1 MKYSVSAAGSLAVA
15 MMSRSRTC
23 SLRRRTLPASLTW
36 SAAGCSRRT
45 ETTARTAGRARP
57 RSGFFSI
64 SFRGVARARR
74 TFSSVFGPRPVSVRS
89 CSDSAACFRPSIV
102 ETSSSFQMR
111 RAVFG
116 PRPGRCM
123 NSTTSAGMRSL
134 RFASASISPC
144 STICTIFS
152 SIVLPIPESSLA
164 FPSTASWAIEPPVS
178 RIRCA
183 ARR

>member
-1 MKYSVSAAGSLAVA
+1 MSAAGSLAVA

-36 SAAGCSRRT
+36 SAAGCSRST
-45 ETTARTAGRARP
+45 ATTARTAGSAWP
-57 RSGFFSI
+57 RSGLRSI
-64 SFRGVARARR
+64 SFFGVASALR

-89 CSDSAACFRPSIV
+89 CSDSAACFSSSSV
-102 ETSSSFQMR
+102 ETPSSCQIR

-116 PRPGRCM
+116 PRPGQVHELDDVGRDALLALRPAPR
-123 NSTTSAGMRSL
+123 SARPRRSG
-134 RFASASISPC
+134 RSSPRSSCRSRTAPSPC
-144 STICTIFS
+144 RRR
-152 SIVLPIPESSLA
+152 
-164 FPSTASWAIEPPVS
+164 ASCAIEPPVS